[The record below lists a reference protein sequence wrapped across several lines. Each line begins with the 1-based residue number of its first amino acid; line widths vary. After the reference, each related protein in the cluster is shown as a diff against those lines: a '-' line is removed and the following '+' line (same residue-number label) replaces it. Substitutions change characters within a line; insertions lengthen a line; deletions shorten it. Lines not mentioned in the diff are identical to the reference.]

1 MMIVVRSQLWL
12 GCGQRQFRFPINQR
26 EQLTELLLAVEPEV
40 PRDDDELA
48 DQGYPE
54 QRRRDR
60 AP

>member
-1 MMIVVRSQLWL
+1 MGVLEGENFVSINLRGGQWL
-12 GCGQRQFRFPINQR
+12 
-26 EQLTELLLAVEPEV
+26 LTELFLAVEPEV